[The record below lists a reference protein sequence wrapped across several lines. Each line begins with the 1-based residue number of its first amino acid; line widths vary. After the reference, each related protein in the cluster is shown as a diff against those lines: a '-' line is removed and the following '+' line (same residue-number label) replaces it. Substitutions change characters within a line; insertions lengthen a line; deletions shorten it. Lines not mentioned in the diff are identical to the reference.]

1 MSELNFLSGSPTLIY
16 MTIDLRKMAILMIF
30 LSSSLSASSLTFLVD
45 TRDEMPRADM
55 EMDQLR
61 AVVSFENGVMDML
74 FDEGHIFF
82 NINTVLG
89 GSDAGKADEKALEYA
104 GDEGANVLLV
114 LTLDD
119 QGAAWTL
126 FQLGDPESTAD
137 GYVEVSH
144 TAPEKKTPER
154 WTSLGILLA
163 DEVMDQLR

>member
-126 FQLGDPESTAD
+126 FQLADPESNAA
-137 GYVEVSH
+137 GYVDLPY
-144 TAPEKKTPER
+144 TDPEKKTPKH